1 MKRLWKYLK
10 PFATRVCVYF
20 KPFTNWKFL
29 ISFGLAWM
37 ITNGWCYVGLTIGF
51 AFDINWLKAV
61 CGTYAGILYLPF
73 TLEKLITIPLAMWFQ
88 RILFKRDEKLKKQF
102 EEMKAQAVSDWHLLK
117 YKIWYNLHWHR
128 LYAYKINIIGF
139 DSYRYYKGVYRK

>member
-10 PFATRVCVYF
+10 PFTTRVFVYF

-37 ITNGWCYVGLTIGF
+37 ITNGWCYLFIAFGS
-51 AFDINWLKAV
+51 AFDINWMLII
-61 CGTYAGILYLPF
+61 GTTYAGILYLPF

-102 EEMKAQAVSDWHLLK
+102 EEMKAQAISDWHLLK